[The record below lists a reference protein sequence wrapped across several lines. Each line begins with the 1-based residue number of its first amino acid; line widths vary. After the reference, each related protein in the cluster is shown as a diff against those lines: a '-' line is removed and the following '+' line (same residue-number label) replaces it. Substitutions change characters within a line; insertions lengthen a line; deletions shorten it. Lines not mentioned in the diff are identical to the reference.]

1 MSTSYLIMKIETWLK
16 QSEHQLEQAGIG
28 TARLDILVLLQ
39 DVLCKDKSY
48 LLAHPETKLDSKVLE
63 RLDKSVQRRTRH
75 EPLAYIRGK
84 TEFYGREFV
93 INKNVLEPRPESETM
108 IDLLKS
114 LDLSKTPHIAD
125 VGTGS
130 GALGITAALEI
141 PGSTVELIDIDDG
154 CLKVARQNCVLHKV
168 TAQLYEANLIARKQR
183 DYDVILANLPY
194 VPDDYTINEA
204 AAMEPKIAI
213 FGGTDGLDIYRK
225 LLAQIVKSEQK
236 PEFVLT
242 ESLPFQHLSLAKI
255 AETANYRLSKT
266 DDFIQLFEI
275 IE

>member
-1 MSTSYLIMKIETWLK
+1 MKIETWLK
-16 QSEHQLEQAGIG
+16 KSEYQLEQAGVG
-28 TARLDILVLLQ
+28 TARLDALV
-39 DVLCKDKSY
+39 VLEDRLHKDKSY
-48 LLAHPETKLDSKVLE
+48 LLAHQEIIIPDKTLAELE
-63 RLDKSVQRRTRH
+63 KFIQRRTNH

-114 LDLSKTPHIAD
+114 LSLGKTAHIAD

-141 PGSTVELIDIDDG
+141 PGSTVELIDIDDD
-154 CLKVARQNCVLHKV
+154 CLKVARQNCILHKV
-168 TAQLYEANLIARKQR
+168 TAQLYKADLISKKTRN
-183 DYDVILANLPY
+183 YDVILANMPY
-194 VPDDYTINEA
+194 VPDDYNINEA

-213 FGGTDGLDIYRK
+213 FGGPDGLDIYRK
-225 LLAQIVKSEQK
+225 LFAQIVESEQK

-242 ESLPFQHLSLAKI
+242 ESLPFQHSSLAKI
-255 AETANYRLSKT
+255 AKAGNYRLAKT
-266 DDFIQLFEI
+266 EDFIQLFEI
-275 IE
+275 TE